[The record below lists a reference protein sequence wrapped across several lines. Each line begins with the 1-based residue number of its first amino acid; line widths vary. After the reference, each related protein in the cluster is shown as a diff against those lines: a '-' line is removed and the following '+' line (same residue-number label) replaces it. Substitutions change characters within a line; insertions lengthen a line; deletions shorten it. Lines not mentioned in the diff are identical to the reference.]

1 MREPLRPRALSPNQA
16 HAGRPR
22 VQSTTTLRRSRR
34 CSTSAVWCA
43 SQRGVPLN
51 STWVSGLSV
60 EQVVSWFVNARKRV
74 WRPAMRRKEAE
85 AAKPQRARV
94 AVRKQHEQQAGTT
107 STFAAVDGY
116 VQRELGTAPQARKVS
131 AQLGGWSGPSF
142 AQPQAVLQTSCLTL
156 GFAQAPCVLPTYPLY
171 SSSEPWEELAVL
183 HSPASPRHD
192 NWMMQVGRT
201 QANEFRFF

>member
-1 MREPLRPRALSPNQA
+1 
-16 HAGRPR
+16 
-22 VQSTTTLRRSRR
+22 
-34 CSTSAVWCA
+34 VWCA

-131 AQLGGWSGPSF
+131 AQLG
-142 AQPQAVLQTSCLTL
+142 
-156 GFAQAPCVLPTYPLY
+156 
-171 SSSEPWEELAVL
+171 SSEPWEELAVL